1 MKLRQLEAIRAV
13 MASGTTTHAAELM
26 GLTQS
31 AVSRLITQLE
41 DELGL
46 SIFDRRHGRL
56 QITPEGQH
64 FYDIARKVLDGI
76 DQINATARDIRMLQA
91 GALRIL
97 AMPALAYGLLPGT
110 IGKINAQYKQVK
122 ISVGVGS
129 RAQIEDGIASAQYD
143 VGIATLPVDQQGIE
157 VEDLCAVD
165 CVAILPA
172 RHPLAA
178 KNVITAQDLAA
189 LPFIS
194 LTSGTLF
201 RYRVDELFAT
211 LGVRRSLLVEV
222 PSTIMVSELVAS
234 GIGVSIVHPFVAAA
248 FRANVA
254 VKPFQPAIRFS
265 YGLLFPAS
273 QTRSLLTRTFV
284 DVIRSDVTETYGGR
298 GAARG
303 KS

>member
-97 AMPALAYGLLPGT
+97 SMPALAYGLLPRT

-129 RAQIEDGIASAQYD
+129 RAELEDGIASAQYD

-157 VEDLCAVD
+157 VEPLCAVD
-165 CVAILPA
+165 CVAIVPMD
-172 RHPLAA
+172 HPLAA
-178 KNVITAQDLAA
+178 KAVIAARDLAGE
-189 LPFIS
+189 PFVS

-201 RYRVDELFAT
+201 RYRVDEVFAT
-211 LGVRRSLLVEV
+211 LGIRRGMLVEV

-234 GIGVSIVHPFVAAA
+234 GIGVSVVHPFVAAA
-248 FRANVA
+248 FRDNV
-254 VKPFQPAIRFS
+254 VTKPFDPAIKLE

-273 QTRSLLTRTFV
+273 QTKSLLTRTFV
-284 DVIRSDVTETYGGR
+284 DVIRADIAETYG
-298 GAARG
+298 
-303 KS
+303 SPSS

>member
-41 DELGL
+41 EELGL

-64 FYDIARKVLDGI
+64 FYDVARKVLDGI
-76 DQINATARDIRMLQA
+76 DQINATARDIRTLQA

-97 AMPALAYGLLPGT
+97 AMPALAYGLLPRT
-110 IGKINAQYKQVK
+110 IARINARYKQVK
-122 ISVGVGS
+122 ISVGVGT
-129 RAQIEDGIASAQYD
+129 RAELEDGIASAQYD
-143 VGIATLPVDQQGIE
+143 VGIATLPVEQQGIE
-157 VEDLCAVD
+157 VESLCAVD
-165 CVAILPA
+165 CVAILPPD
-172 RHPLAA
+172 HPLAVQKTVSA
-178 KNVITAQDLAA
+178 KDMEG
-189 LPFIS
+189 LPFVS
-194 LTSGTLF
+194 LSSGTLF
-201 RYRVDELFAT
+201 RYSIDEMFAS
-211 LGVRRSLLVEV
+211 LGIRRGMLVEV
-222 PSTIMVSELVAS
+222 PSTIMVSELVAG

-248 FRANVA
+248 FRDHVVTRPFEPA
-254 VKPFQPAIRFS
+254 VRFE

-284 DVIRSDVTETYGGR
+284 ETIRADIAETYPE
-298 GAARG
+298 
-303 KS
+303 S

>member
-1 MKLRQLEAIRAV
+1 
-13 MASGTTTHAAELM
+13 M

-97 AMPALAYGLLPGT
+97 SMPALAYGLLPRT

-129 RAQIEDGIASAQYD
+129 RAELEDGIASAQYD

-157 VEDLCAVD
+157 VEPLCAVD
-165 CVAILPA
+165 CVAIVPMD
-172 RHPLAA
+172 HPLAA
-178 KNVITAQDLAA
+178 KAVIAARDLAGE
-189 LPFIS
+189 PFVS

-201 RYRVDELFAT
+201 RYRVDEVFAT
-211 LGVRRSLLVEV
+211 LGIRRGMLVEV

-234 GIGVSIVHPFVAAA
+234 GIGVSVVHPFVAAA
-248 FRANVA
+248 FRDNV
-254 VKPFQPAIRFS
+254 VTKRFDPAIKLE

-273 QTRSLLTRTFV
+273 QTKSLLTRTFV
-284 DVIRSDVTETYGGR
+284 DVIRADIAETYG
-298 GAARG
+298 
-303 KS
+303 SPSS